1 MLSPFLISPPE
12 TPYPIS
18 PIPASIRVCPP
29 TIHPLLPPHPHIPL
43 HWGIKPSQNQGPL
56 LPLMPD
62 KAILC
67 CIYVW
72 CHGSHHVYSSVGG
85 SDPES
90 TGWLMLFFLWGY
102 KHLQLKKL
110 KLFYEHS
117 TLYMSG
123 YGRAS
128 QETAIPGSCQHELF
142 WHPL

>member
-67 CIYVW
+67 CIYSW
-72 CHGSHHVYSSVGG
+72 SHGSHHVYSSVGG

-102 KHLQLKKL
+102 KHLQLL
-110 KLFYEHS
+110 PPFL
-117 TLYMSG
+117 
-123 YGRAS
+123 
-128 QETAIPGSCQHELF
+128 
-142 WHPL
+142 